1 MEKFNYRALEISGSR
16 EDMELYLDRE
26 YMIWPKVSLN
36 DYQYEFINIIR
47 GISDQL
53 KGILYYRRECTII
66 PEYEKTM
73 QGLIH
78 EQLINDNLNFYD
90 PTPHSGRGKDDN
102 YLESFWF
109 ESRIIQR
116 SETKMVIAYIVDKGV
131 DTSFW
136 KMYLADVYPLLSFGH
151 SMIESHSEII
161 YYHSSVIYN
170 HGWWPFDDDVER
182 PEETILTDLD
192 LV

>member
-1 MEKFNYRALEISGSR
+1 MKKFTYRTLEISGSR
-16 EDMELYLDRE
+16 ENIQIYLGRE

-36 DYQYEFINIIR
+36 AYQYEFINIIR

-53 KGILYYRRECTII
+53 KGILYYRRECYVI
-66 PEYEKTM
+66 PKYEKTI

-90 PTPHSGRGKDDN
+90 PTPHSGRGNDDN

-109 ESRIIQR
+109 ESRIIHR
-116 SETKMVIAYIVDKGV
+116 SETKMVIAYILDKGV

-136 KMYLADVYPLLSFGH
+136 KRHLADVCPLLSFTH
-151 SMIESHSEII
+151 YETELTRPIPYYKSM
-161 YYHSSVIYN
+161 VIYN
-170 HGWWPFDDDVER
+170 HGCEIDDEDY
-182 PEETILTDLD
+182 PEDFLLSDLD

>member
-1 MEKFNYRALEISGSR
+1 MEKFNYRTLEISGSR

-151 SMIESHSEII
+151 SMIELKSEIFH
-161 YYHSSVIYN
+161 YHSSVIYN
-170 HGWWPFDDDVER
+170 HGCEIDDEDY
-182 PEETILTDLD
+182 PENFLLADLD